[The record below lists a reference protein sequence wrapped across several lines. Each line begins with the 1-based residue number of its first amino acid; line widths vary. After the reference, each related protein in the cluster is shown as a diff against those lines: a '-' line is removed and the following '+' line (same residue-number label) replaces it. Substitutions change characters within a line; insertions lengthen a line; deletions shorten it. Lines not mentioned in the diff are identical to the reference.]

1 MFVVVTLSLLGIP
14 VRSHA
19 IQPPNWQSTAAGR
32 LKSIYENRD
41 FRADRFHATWN
52 RDGRSYTVKR
62 RDKQDAPWVETIF
75 DLRSGKSIDP
85 SEVEESEKKPTDSA
99 MSPDGS
105 RRIEYRDHTIF
116 IKDNSADRATR
127 VELPPDGSAG
137 QIHQGQ
143 AKWSPDGN
151 AILFIATN
159 DSDVKTRAVLVPTD
173 PSYPEIDHHRF
184 ARVGETIESLRV
196 GIVDADGKN
205 LFWLPFNRPD
215 EGFYLGM
222 VEWAGNSDEVIVEK
236 MSRFRNQRELLLVN
250 RRGIIK
256 TLFEESRD
264 SWVVDSRG
272 KNLGLIWIRDG
283 QAFIVLSDKDGW
295 QHAYVYS
302 RQGDE
307 IGRLTHGEFDV
318 IERSEVDERNGWFY
332 FYASPNNGTQ
342 KHLFRVPLDGTGT
355 LEQISPEVQPGTH
368 HYEFSP
374 DKHWAIHK
382 YSRLDVPPVFEI
394 VEIPSGRVMHTLEFF
409 PELKE
414 ALAKVQ
420 VSPTEFLKLDI
431 GNGVVMDAWLVK
443 PKDFDPGKKYPIFVY
458 VYGEP
463 HAQTVL
469 DEWGAAQIDFN
480 RAVAELGYIVVSID
494 NRGTPCPKGV
504 AWRHAIF
511 GSLGPLSTE
520 EQAAGVRELARTRSY
535 VDLERVAI
543 WGWSGGGSNTLNALF
558 RQPDLYKVGIAVVPK
573 PQPHLYNAWFQEIY
587 MQDRSVNPEGYAR
600 SAPLNFA
607 EGLRGNLLIVTG
619 SGETNTHIQI
629 IEGLVDR
636 LIELGK
642 PFDYMAYPNRDHG
655 LREGPGSEVHVRMLI
670 MRYLMEHLPNT
681 ATLSVGS
688 VETR

>member
-1 MFVVVTLSLLGIP
+1 MNRSLGLSVVAVILTLLGIP
-14 VRSHA
+14 ARTTAVHPSD
-19 IQPPNWQSTAAGR
+19 WQSNAATR

-41 FRADRFHATWN
+41 FRADRFIATWN
-52 RDGRSYTVKR
+52 KDGLSYTVKR
-62 RDKQDAPWVETIF
+62 REKHDAPWVETIF
-75 DLRSGKSIDP
+75 DFRSGKPIDP
-85 SEVEESEKKPTDSA
+85 SEVDASANKPSDSA
-99 MSPDGS
+99 VSPDGV
-105 RRIEYRDHTIF
+105 RRIEYRDNTIY
-116 IKDNSADRATR
+116 IKHIANDRVTQL
-127 VELPPDGSAG
+127 ELPPNELVGE
-137 QIHQGQ
+137 IYQGQ
-143 AKWSPDGN
+143 AKWSPDGT
-151 AILFIATN
+151 AILFIATD
-159 DSDVKTRAVLVPTD
+159 DSKVKRRAVLRPTD
-173 PSYPEIDHHRF
+173 PSYPEIENHRF

-196 GIVDADGKN
+196 GIVDAEGKN
-205 LFWLPFNRPD
+205 LYWLPIDRPD
-215 EGFYLGM
+215 EGFYLGA

-236 MSRFRNQRELLLVN
+236 MSRFRNKRELLLVN
-250 RRGIIK
+250 RQGTVK

-272 KNLGLIWIRDG
+272 KNLGLVWIREG

-302 RQGDE
+302 RQGE
-307 IGRLTHGEFDV
+307 ELGRLTHGSFD
-318 IERSEVDERNGWFY
+318 IMERADVDERNGWYY
-332 FYASPNNGTQ
+332 FYASPDNGTQ
-342 KHLFRVPLDGTGT
+342 KHLFRVPLDGTGN
-355 LEQISPEVQPGTH
+355 LEQISSPEMQPGTH
-368 HYEFSP
+368 QYEFSP
-374 DKHWAIHK
+374 DKRWAIHK

-394 VEIPSGRVMHTLEFF
+394 VEIPSGRVMRTLEFY

-414 ALAKVQ
+414 AMAKVQ

-431 GNGVVMDAWLVK
+431 GNEVVLDAWMVK
-443 PKDFDPGKKYPIFVY
+443 PKDFDPGKKYPVFVY

-480 RAVAELGYIVVSID
+480 RAVSELGYIVISID

-535 VDLERVAI
+535 IDLERVAI

-558 RQPDLYKVGIAVVPK
+558 RKPDLYKVGIAVVPK

-587 MQDRSVNPEGYAR
+587 MHDRTVNPEGYAR
-600 SAPLNFA
+600 SAPLHFA
-607 EGLRGNLLIVTG
+607 EGLRGDLLIVTG

-642 PFDYMAYPNRDHG
+642 PFDYMVYPNRDHG
-655 LREGPGSEVHVRMLI
+655 LKEGNGTEVHVRMLI
-670 MRYLMEHLPNT
+670 MRYLMEHLP
-681 ATLSVGS
+681 AGPQ
-688 VETR
+688 